1 MDNKSLLLVNI
12 YNFIILRGKYIYW
25 EILVETSQAGP
36 GNLEVTVNGGRVP
49 TSAQAQGPHTY
60 AISFTPRQPTV
71 HTVHLRFNNHD
82 VPGKVKFKNCIY
94 IVCHKLIN
102 I

>member
-1 MDNKSLLLVNI
+1 M
-12 YNFIILRGKYIYW
+12 
-25 EILVETSQAGP
+25 
-36 GNLEVTVNGGRVP
+36 P

-82 VPGKVKFKNCIY
+82 VPGMLYKSVFLY
-94 IVCHKLIN
+94 
-102 I
+102 

>member
-1 MDNKSLLLVNI
+1 M
-12 YNFIILRGKYIYW
+12 
-25 EILVETSQAGP
+25 
-36 GNLEVTVNGGRVP
+36 P

-82 VPGKVKFKNCIY
+82 VPGKVNCKSLNLYFFVIS
-94 IVCHKLIN
+94 L
-102 I
+102 

>member
-1 MDNKSLLLVNI
+1 M
-12 YNFIILRGKYIYW
+12 
-25 EILVETSQAGP
+25 
-36 GNLEVTVNGGRVP
+36 P

-82 VPGKVKFKNCIY
+82 VPGKVNCKSLNLYFCVIS
-94 IVCHKLIN
+94 L
-102 I
+102 

>member
-1 MDNKSLLLVNI
+1 
-12 YNFIILRGKYIYW
+12 
-25 EILVETSQAGP
+25 
-36 GNLEVTVNGGRVP
+36 VP

-82 VPGKVKFKNCIY
+82 VPGKVKVKNCIY
-94 IVCHKLIN
+94 SYKLIN